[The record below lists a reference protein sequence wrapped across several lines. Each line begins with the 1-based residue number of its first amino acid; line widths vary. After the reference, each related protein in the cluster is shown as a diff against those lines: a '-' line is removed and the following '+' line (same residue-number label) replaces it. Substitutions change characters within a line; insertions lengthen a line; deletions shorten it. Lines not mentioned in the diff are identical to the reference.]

1 MTDVGSMQQFTLP
14 SPSVVFALIVF
25 GVIGSVAF
33 LYGMKRRKPRAL
45 GLGLALCVFPYFT
58 DSALLI
64 WLGSLVLTAA
74 LFLWRDD

>member
-1 MTDVGSMQQFTLP
+1 MTDVTSIQHFTLP

-33 LYGMKRRKPRAL
+33 LYGMKQRKPRAI
-45 GLGLALCVFPYFT
+45 GFGLALCVFPYFT

-64 WLGSLVLTAA
+64 WIGSIGLTAA
-74 LFLWRDD
+74 LFLWRDE